1 TINSVLDTVSSY
13 FGNEEKIT
21 LPMRHSFGFSINRA
35 NKWLLG
41 ADLRYAKW
49 SDYKDGS
56 VLDDQTKF
64 KDSYGASLGG
74 QWTPDITSIRC
85 WNVVDYRFGL
95 RYDQTYLN
103 LNGQDIKDMAVS
115 LGLGLPIRAQSGIQ
129 AYYKINLTAE
139 YGQRGTLT
147 NNLVKER
154 YFNFTVSFMLNDR
167 WFQRYRYD

>member
-1 TINSVLDTVSSY
+1 QYHTTLNEKTLLTLGYTNSLGTKLNSTASEIVTRISSNISDGTINSVLDTVSSY

-74 QWTPDITSIRC
+74 QWTPDITSIRY
-85 WNVVDYRFGL
+85 WN
-95 RYDQTYLN
+95 
-103 LNGQDIKDMAVS
+103 
-115 LGLGLPIRAQSGIQ
+115 
-129 AYYKINLTAE
+129 
-139 YGQRGTLT
+139 
-147 NNLVKER
+147 
-154 YFNFTVSFMLNDR
+154 
-167 WFQRYRYD
+167 